1 MSMKES
7 ASPSVDGKASLERM
21 TELGRKV
28 FAVKKAALPKTKT
41 KKRKKH

>member
-7 ASPSVDGKASLERM
+7 ASPLVDGKSSLERM
-21 TELGRKV
+21 TALGRKV
-28 FAVKKAALPKTKT
+28 FAVKKAALPKAKP